1 MKKIELKNI
10 KAWIIKKNKKSNN
23 RIVILMPEYYADFYK
38 NDKLINQ
45 WIVGKHEDYLVIG
58 FKRKFNFTELI
69 KEIKEMAQKIMYKYK
84 KVYIIGHS
92 KGGVILNYLLNEY
105 EINNEM
111 KENAINIAVPYKGTP
126 FASIKQM
133 EEILKNKEVLGIEYG
148 KILFDFYKKIF
159 DGDFADQMIEE
170 DSFILRNLKV
180 NEFIQNYVFKVSLI
194 EFIKDIIKLDF
205 ESSGLYLIDKLIKL
219 EGDGIVS
226 MKSQYL
232 KNEKIKQTLL
242 FGTHKSEY
250 RKVMKII
257 LK

>member
-1 MKKIELKNI
+1 
-10 KAWIIKKNKKSNN
+10 
-23 RIVILMPEYYADFYK
+23 
-38 NDKLINQ
+38 
-45 WIVGKHEDYLVIG
+45 
-58 FKRKFNFTELI
+58 
-69 KEIKEMAQKIMYKYK
+69 
-84 KVYIIGHS
+84 
-92 KGGVILNYLLNEY
+92 
-105 EINNEM
+105 
-111 KENAINIAVPYKGTP
+111 
-126 FASIKQM
+126 
-133 EEILKNKEVLGIEYG
+133 
-148 KILFDFYKKIF
+148 
-159 DGDFADQMIEE
+159 MIEK
-170 DSFILRNLKV
+170 DSFILKNLKV
-180 NEFIQNYVFKVSLI
+180 NELIQNYVFKVSLI